1 MQLIRSN
8 CTLFSVERRRQ
19 LCSSTGTFFVV
30 LLVKLR
36 LKRKGWSSTL
46 NPFYDTLAKTRSFVD
61 RIRTRMTMVA
71 ESIVFAFT
79 GTAIQFVK
87 YLFAINIL
95 EVLRTGISS
104 A

>member
-1 MQLIRSN
+1 
-8 CTLFSVERRRQ
+8 
-19 LCSSTGTFFVV
+19 
-30 LLVKLR
+30 
-36 LKRKGWSSTL
+36 
-46 NPFYDTLAKTRSFVD
+46 
-61 RIRTRMTMVA
+61 MTMVA